1 MNTLYLAWRQP
12 DRRWWPVGRLTREGS
27 QYVFAYT
34 KGADAASRA
43 GFRPLPGFPDL
54 DQVYV
59 SNEPFALFAN
69 RVPPK
74 SRPDYE
80 DFVQWLDLRR
90 GEMDP
95 MILLARS
102 GGQRETDTYEVFP
115 EPEPSP
121 EGRYTSTFFVHGL
134 RHLGIEA
141 EEAASRLGP
150 GDPLVLKTEPENPYD
165 RRPLR
170 ILTTLEGTHLGFVPR
185 YLCEDVH
192 SLQDVAGVDGV
203 SVRVHRVNAP
213 PTPAQFRL
221 LCSLDA
227 PWPPGFRPLSSRD
240 FEPIPSAVAAHRQ

>member
-12 DRRWWPVGRLTREGS
+12 ERRWWPVGRLTREAS
-27 QYVFAYT
+27 KYVFAYT
-34 KGADAASRA
+34 KGAISASQA
-43 GFRPLPGFPDL
+43 GFRPLTSFPDL

-59 SNEPFALFAN
+59 SNEPFPLFAN
-69 RVPPK
+69 RVPPR

-80 DFVQWLDLRR
+80 DFVDWLDLRR

-102 GGQRETDTYEVFP
+102 GGQRETDTFEVFP

-121 EGRYTSTFFVHGL
+121 EGRYKSTFFAHGL

-141 EEAASRLGP
+141 EEAASHLMP
-150 GDPLVLKTEPENPYD
+150 GDPLVLKAEPENPHD
-165 RRPLR
+165 PRALR
-170 ILTTLEGTHLGFVPR
+170 ILTTLQGTHLGFVPR

-192 SLQDVAGVDGV
+192 GIQQLVGQDGV
-203 SVRVHRVNAP
+203 RVRVHRVNPP

-221 LCSLDA
+221 LCALDA
-227 PWPPGFRPLSSRD
+227 PWPMGFRPLSSPD
-240 FEPIPSAVAAHRQ
+240 FEPIPSAVTAHRP